1 MRVWFTHA
9 EGLTARGQAVGG
21 FEVAGDDHNFV
32 PATAKI
38 EKVGKNNTVL
48 VSSPNLSF
56 PRFVRYAW
64 SGVVTSFLY
73 NDAGLP
79 AGTFTSE

>member
-9 EGLTARGQAVGG
+9 DGLTAKGEEVGG

-38 EKVGKNNTVL
+38 EKIGESNTVL
-48 VSSPNLSF
+48 VSSPKVPFPSF
-56 PRFVRYAW
+56 CAI
-64 SGVVTSFLY
+64 
-73 NDAGLP
+73 
-79 AGTFTSE
+79 